1 MNFIMVEDHNLV
13 LNGVS
18 KIIDEKSTFKCIGTF
33 SSPTQTK
40 AFLAD
45 YCKMDYEPLIC
56 IIDINLKDSDEEYTL
71 GEDGLSL
78 IKFIKNTYT
87 NIFCLCYSMYKGAG
101 IVEQAVKARADGYI
115 SKKTGLEVILQ
126 AMEKV
131 GTGKFYLE
139 ESLTSD
145 YVVYTNLFN
154 CLTNREKELVELFF
168 QKKDEEEIAQIMGI
182 KIHAVDNYMT
192 RIISKLGVVS
202 KKELLQKFGDVI

>member
-18 KIIDEKSTFKCIGTF
+18 KIIEEKSTFKCAGTF
-33 SSPTQTK
+33 STSNQAK

-45 YCKMDYEPLIC
+45 YCKKDYEPLIC
-56 IIDINLKDSDEEYTL
+56 IIDINLKDSDEEDTL
-71 GEDGLSL
+71 GEDSLSL

-101 IVEQAVKARADGYI
+101 IVEQAVKAGADGYI
-115 SKKTGLEVILQ
+115 SKKAGLEVILQ

-131 GTGKFYLE
+131 AAGRFFLE
-139 ESLTSD
+139 ESLTSE
-145 YVVYTNLFN
+145 YVVYSNLFD
-154 CLTNREKELVELFF
+154 CLTNREKEVIELFF

-182 KIHAVDNYMT
+182 KVHAVYNYMT

-202 KKELLQKFGDVI
+202 KKELLQKFGDII

>member
-56 IIDINLKDSDEEYTL
+56 IIDINLKDSDEEDTL

-78 IKFIKNTYT
+78 IRFIKEKYT
-87 NIFCLCYSMYKGAG
+87 NIYCLCYSMYKGAG
-101 IVEQAVKARADGYI
+101 IVEQAVKAGADGYI
-115 SKKTGLEVILQ
+115 SKKAGLEVILQ

-131 GTGKFYLE
+131 AAGRFFLE
-139 ESLTSD
+139 ESLTSE
-145 YVVYTNLFN
+145 YVVYSNLFD
-154 CLTNREKELVELFF
+154 CLTNREKEVIELFF
-168 QKKDEEEIAQIMGI
+168 QKKDEEEIAQMMGI
-182 KIHAVDNYMT
+182 KLHAVDNYMT

>member
-1 MNFIMVEDHNLV
+1 MVEDHNLV

-18 KIIDEKSTFKCIGTF
+18 KIIEEKSSFKCTGTF
-33 SSPTQTK
+33 SSPSQAK

-45 YCKMDYEPLIC
+45 YCKKDYEPLIC
-56 IIDINLKDSDEEYTL
+56 IIDINLKDSDEE
-71 GEDGLSL
+71 EAFQKDGLSL
-78 IKFIKNTYT
+78 IKFIKDIYT

-101 IVEQAVKARADGYI
+101 IVEQAVKAGADGYV
-115 SKKTGLEVILQ
+115 SKKAGLEVILQ
-126 AMEKV
+126 AMEKIT
-131 GTGKFYLE
+131 TGNFFLE

-145 YVVYTNLFN
+145 YVVYSNLFN
-154 CLTNREKELVELFF
+154 CLTNREKELIELFF

-202 KKELLQKFGDVI
+202 KKELLQKFGDII